1 MRFYKRLEKM
11 SSFII
16 GVAGGSGSGKST
28 VTEQIV
34 GAIGADKV
42 AVIIQDNY
50 YVDLGHLT
58 PEQRRKVNFDHPDSF
73 DWELMLKQ
81 IDDLSNGVPIEMPT
95 YDYSRDTRRS
105 ETITVLPAPIIVIE
119 GLFALLDAS
128 MRKYMA
134 LRIFVDTADDIRFI
148 RRLQRDIIER
158 GRSTESVIKQYLES
172 VRPMHRQFI
181 EPSKRNAHIIIPHG
195 ANKAALEM
203 LVARVRAAINHEELS
218 VSTYFEE
225 V

>member
-1 MRFYKRLEKM
+1 MP
-11 SSFII
+11 SFII

-28 VTEQIV
+28 VTEHIV
-34 GAIGADKV
+34 SAIGSEQV

-50 YVDLGHLT
+50 YRDLAHLT

-73 DWELMLKQ
+73 DWELMLKH
-81 IDDLSNGVPIEMPT
+81 IDDLANGLPIEMPT
-95 YDYSRDTRRS
+95 YDYARDTRKA
-105 ETITVLPAPIIVIE
+105 ETVTVLPAPIIVIE
-119 GLFALLDAS
+119 GLFALLDS
-128 MRKYMA
+128 NMRKYMA
-134 LRIFVDTADDIRFI
+134 LRIYVDTADDIRFI
-148 RRLQRDIIER
+148 RRLERDITER
-158 GRSTESVIKQYLES
+158 GRTTESVIKQYLES

-203 LVARVRAAINHEELS
+203 IVARVKAAINNDELS
-218 VSTYFEE
+218 VSAYFEE

>member
-1 MRFYKRLEKM
+1 M

-28 VTEQIV
+28 VTEHIV

-95 YDYSRDTRRS
+95 YDYSRDTRRAD
-105 ETITVLPAPIIVIE
+105 TITVLPAPIIVIE

-128 MRKYMA
+128 MRKYMS

>member
-1 MRFYKRLEKM
+1 M

-28 VTEQIV
+28 VTEHIV

-58 PEQRRKVNFDHPDSF
+58 PEQRRKVNFDHPDSC

>member
-1 MRFYKRLEKM
+1 M

-28 VTEQIV
+28 VTEHIV

-42 AVIIQDNY
+42 EVIIQDNY

>member
-1 MRFYKRLEKM
+1 MRDKIV
-11 SSFII
+11 SFVI

-28 VTEQIV
+28 VTEHIV
-34 GAIGADKV
+34 GAIGADQV

-58 PEQRRKVNFDHPDSF
+58 AEQRRKVNFDHPDSF
-73 DWELMLKQ
+73 DWELMLKH
-81 IDDLSNGVPIEMPT
+81 IDDLANSVPIEMPT
-95 YDYSRDTRRS
+95 YDYARDTRS
-105 ETITVLPAPIIVIE
+105 VETITVLPAPIIVIE
-119 GLFALLDAS
+119 GLFALLDAN

-148 RRLQRDIIER
+148 RRLQRDIVER
-158 GRSTESVIKQYLES
+158 GRSTESVIQQYLES

-203 LVARVRAAINHEELS
+203 LVERVRAVINHEELS

>member
-1 MRFYKRLEKM
+1 M

-28 VTEQIV
+28 VTEHIV
-34 GAIGADKV
+34 GALGADKV

>member
-1 MRFYKRLEKM
+1 M

-28 VTEQIV
+28 VTEHIV
-34 GAIGADKV
+34 NAIGSEQV
-42 AVIIQDNY
+42 AILMQDNY
-50 YVDLGHLT
+50 YRDLGHLT
-58 PEQRRKVNFDHPDSF
+58 PEQRRKVNFDHPDAF
-73 DWELMLKQ
+73 DWELMRKQ
-81 IDDLSNGVPIEMPT
+81 VDDLANGLPIEMPT
-95 YDYSRDTRRS
+95 YDFTIDTRS
-105 ETITVLPAPIIVIE
+105 DKTITVLPAPIIVIE
-119 GLFALLDAS
+119 GLFTLLDADI
-128 MRKYMA
+128 RNYMS

-148 RRLQRDIIER
+148 RRLERDIHER

-181 EPSKRNAHIIIPHG
+181 EPTKRNAHIIIPHG

-203 LVARVRAAINHEELS
+203 IVARIRAALNNEELS
-218 VSTYFEE
+218 VSKYFDE

>member
-1 MRFYKRLEKM
+1 M

-16 GVAGGSGSGKST
+16 GVAGGSGSGKSK
-28 VTEQIV
+28 VTEHIV

>member
-28 VTEQIV
+28 VTEHIV

-95 YDYSRDTRRS
+95 YDHSRDTRRA

>member
-1 MRFYKRLEKM
+1 MG
-11 SSFII
+11 SFII

-28 VTEQIV
+28 VTEHIV
-34 GAIGADKV
+34 SAIGSEQV

-50 YVDLGHLT
+50 YKDLSHLT
-58 PEQRRKVNFDHPDSF
+58 PEQRRKVNFDHPDAF

-81 IDDLSNGVPIEMPT
+81 IDDLANGLPIEMPI
-95 YDYSRDTRRS
+95 YDFTTDNRS
-105 ETITVLPAPIIVIE
+105 EKTITVLPSPIIVIE
-119 GLFALLDAS
+119 GLFALLDADIRRFMS
-128 MRKYMA
+128 

-148 RRLQRDIIER
+148 RRLERDITER
-158 GRSTESVIKQYLES
+158 GRSTESVIKQYLAS

-181 EPSKRNAHIIIPHG
+181 EPTKRNAHIIIPHG

-203 LVARVRAAINHEELS
+203 IVARVNAAIKHEELS
-218 VSTYFEE
+218 VSTYFDG

>member
-1 MRFYKRLEKM
+1 MG
-11 SSFII
+11 SFII

-28 VTEQIV
+28 VTEHIV
-34 GAIGADKV
+34 SAIGSEQV

-50 YVDLGHLT
+50 YKDLSHLT
-58 PEQRRKVNFDHPDSF
+58 PEQRRKVNFDHPDAF

-81 IDDLSNGVPIEMPT
+81 IDDLANGLPIEMPT
-95 YDYSRDTRRS
+95 YDFTTDNRS
-105 ETITVLPAPIIVIE
+105 EKTITVLPSPIIVIE
-119 GLFALLDAS
+119 GLFALLDADIRRFMS
-128 MRKYMA
+128 

-148 RRLQRDIIER
+148 RRLERDITAR
-158 GRSTESVIKQYLES
+158 GRSTESVSKQYLAS

-181 EPSKRNAHIIIPHG
+181 EPTKRNAHIIIPHG

-203 LVARVRAAINHEELS
+203 IVARVNAAIKHEELS
-218 VSTYFEE
+218 VSTYFDE

>member
-1 MRFYKRLEKM
+1 MP
-11 SSFII
+11 SFII

-28 VTEQIV
+28 VTEHIV
-34 GAIGADKV
+34 SAIGSEQV

-50 YVDLGHLT
+50 YRDLAHLT

-73 DWELMLKQ
+73 DWELMLKH
-81 IDDLSNGVPIEMPT
+81 IDDLANGLPIEMPT
-95 YDYSRDTRRS
+95 YDYARDTRS
-105 ETITVLPAPIIVIE
+105 AETITVLPAPIIVIE
-119 GLFALLDAS
+119 GLFALLDS
-128 MRKYMA
+128 KMCKYMA
-134 LRIFVDTADDIRFI
+134 LRIYVDTADDIRFI
-148 RRLQRDIIER
+148 RRLERDIVER
-158 GRSTESVIKQYLES
+158 GRTTESVIKQYLES

-203 LVARVRAAINHEELS
+203 IVARVKAAINNDELS
-218 VSTYFEE
+218 VSAYFEE